1 MLWIVDTAH
10 FDGSVKTW
18 LPDGSACPYTGKT
31 AAEFAAEG
39 YAVLTDDQLDEL
51 LDRYQS
57 GLCGRWSEIT
67 EAEYLE
73 QLNVLPPVGYD
84 GAGFWMSERYTGDVT
99 AYYQRL
105 DGRYYTSLQRM
116 STPRAEILASLR
128 QWIASR
134 A

>member
-10 FDGSVKTW
+10 FDGSAKTY
-18 LPDGSACPYTGKT
+18 LPDDNACPYTGKT

-39 YAVLTDDQLDEL
+39 YAVLTDDQFDAL

-57 GLCGRWSEIT
+57 GLCGRWSEIP
-67 EAEYLE
+67 EAEYYE

-84 GAGFWMSERYTGDVT
+84 GSGFWMSERYTGDVS